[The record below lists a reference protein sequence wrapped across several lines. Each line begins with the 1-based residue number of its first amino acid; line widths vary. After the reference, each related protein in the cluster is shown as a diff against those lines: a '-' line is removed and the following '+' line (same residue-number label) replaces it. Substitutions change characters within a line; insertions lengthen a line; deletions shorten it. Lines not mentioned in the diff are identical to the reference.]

1 MTGMS
6 KNEQKKF
13 LSAVSKGIVCSP
25 KMKKQFLNDLS
36 SSIEDFQKYSDEECS
51 VAEHFG
57 TAEQIALDFM
67 ETVDPT
73 EVQLYEKISI
83 AKQRGVILGSIL
95 ITIALISTTL
105 NYYFNGANTESSEI
119 TTVIYA
125 EDPAPDN
132 FLTENL
138 TEDSKTAI
146 DSINTIQ

>member
-25 KMKKQFLNDLS
+25 KMKKQFLNDLAL
-36 SSIEDFQKYSDEECS
+36 SIEDFQKFSGGECS
-51 VAEHFG
+51 VTEHFG

-67 ETVDPT
+67 ETVDPN
-73 EVQLYEKISI
+73 EIQLYQKKSAIKSRI
-83 AKQRGVILGSIL
+83 IIGGCFLVIV
-95 ITIALISTTL
+95 ALISITMDF
-105 NYYFNGANTESSEI
+105 YFNRGDPSKSEI

-132 FLTENL
+132 FLEDNFTES
-138 TEDSKTAI
+138 SKI
-146 DSINTIQ
+146 TIE